1 VDPDKLP
8 DTVVCYLDSTVALPL
23 LCAFAFDRVG
33 KRTRRRLY
41 DRRAEMLAVLG
52 KAYRKAVNAAGVTKK
67 RKVSRKK

>member
-1 VDPDKLP
+1 MDPDRLP

-41 DRRAEMLAVLG
+41 DRRAEMMAALA
-52 KAYRKAVNAAGVTKK
+52 KAYRKAVDASGVTKK
-67 RKVSRKK
+67 RKVARKK

>member
-1 VDPDKLP
+1 
-8 DTVVCYLDSTVALPL
+8 VALPL

-67 RKVSRKK
+67 RKVVRKR